1 MGKPSLGNARLASG
15 EYIATARGT
24 RGTETSKYPKEKKS
38 IEILLVAASE
48 RGRAWR
54 DLWCTEVEQPGKVD
68 RRG

>member
-1 MGKPSLGNARLASG
+1 MGKPGLGNAKSAADEHIVS
-15 EYIATARGT
+15 ERGT

-48 RGRAWR
+48 RGRAWC
-54 DLWCTEVEQPGKVD
+54 DLSCRGVEESGKAH